1 MRNLTNHHEGDDGH
15 QEAVLHLTLDG
26 LLPANQVLAVKPS
39 MRTVTLLAAFSSEE
53 AHIIEQQHFSPNG
66 MRVLVPLLQAYPHY
80 CPYEI
85 LLASLFTYTPEEAR
99 DQLQGHWDS
108 TIRPVRRAMNSL
120 VPGLRTFGLQVRS
133 IRSGGYLIEALS
145 ARRAGRKP

>member
-1 MRNLTNHHEGDDGH
+1 MRNLTNQHEGDDGH

-26 LLPANQVLAVKPS
+26 LLPANQVLAVNPS
-39 MRTVTLLAAFSSEE
+39 MRTATLFASTADEE
-53 AHIIEQQHFSPNG
+53 AHIIAQQHFSPNG

-80 CPYEI
+80 CPYEG
-85 LLASLFTYTPEEAR
+85 LLASLFSYTSEQAR

-120 VPGLRTFGLQVRS
+120 VPGLRAFGLQVRS